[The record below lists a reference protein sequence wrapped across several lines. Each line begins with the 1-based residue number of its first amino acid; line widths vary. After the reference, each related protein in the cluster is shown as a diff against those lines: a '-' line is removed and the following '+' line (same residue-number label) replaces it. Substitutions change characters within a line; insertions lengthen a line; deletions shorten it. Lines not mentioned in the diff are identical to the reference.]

1 MNRDRKNSSYFS
13 RFQVK
18 YKRRREGKTDYRAR
32 IRLVKQDKTKYESP
46 KHRLVVRFTNKDIIC
61 QIIYPSINGDIVVSS
76 AYAHELP
83 SYGLKVGLKNY
94 AAAYCVGLL
103 CARRCLVTFGLD
115 SIYKG
120 DEDIIGEKTNL
131 ESLEEGPRPFR
142 VILDCGLKRTSTGS
156 KIFAVLKG
164 ASNGGIYVPHN
175 EKRFVGFD
183 SVTKKFDAEKMKEYI
198 YGEHVSNYMDELYEE
213 EPDGYHRQFSRYFKQ
228 GIEYKDLA
236 EIYDTVHEAIRTDP
250 ERKTQRII

>member
-1 MNRDRKNSSYFS
+1 M
-13 RFQVK
+13 
-18 YKRRREGKTDYRAR
+18 G
-32 IRLVKQDKTKYESP
+32 
-46 KHRLVVRFTNKDIIC
+46 
-61 QIIYPSINGDIVVSS
+61 
-76 AYAHELP
+76 
-83 SYGLKVGLKNY
+83 
-94 AAAYCVGLL
+94 
-103 CARRCLVTFGLD
+103 
-115 SIYKG
+115 
-120 DEDIIGEKTNL
+120 IGEKTNL
-131 ESLEEGPRPFR
+131 ESLEEGPRPCR

-175 EKRFVGFD
+175 
-183 SVTKKFDAEKMKEYI
+183 EKMKEYI